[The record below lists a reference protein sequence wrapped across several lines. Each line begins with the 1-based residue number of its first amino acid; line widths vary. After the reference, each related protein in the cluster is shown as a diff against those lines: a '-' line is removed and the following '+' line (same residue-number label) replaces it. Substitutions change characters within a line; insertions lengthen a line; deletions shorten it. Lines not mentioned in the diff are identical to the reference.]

1 MKSTFVSLIVL
12 ISVHTSLGQIIN
24 GSLENTQGTF
34 VPSGGYMELY
44 VGSPALPGWTVVGNS
59 VSWLSNVNPWSLTT
73 PDGSMFLD
81 LTGNHDNGSYG
92 GISQTITTL
101 PSQTYRLSLS
111 LGSQQDQSIFKGP
124 MSVMVKAGAASQSF
138 TFTPSGTGNQW
149 GSFSLDFAATASATI
164 LTITGTGS
172 AGGSYLGLDNLQVV
186 PVPEPRPLSILAWGA
201 MFILTGSIL
210 AGRRK
215 SAPKPSGA

>member
-1 MKSTFVSLIVL
+1 MKTTIGGLLVL
-12 ISVHTSLGQIIN
+12 ISVCTSHGQLIN

-34 VPSGGYMELY
+34 VSSGGYMELA
-44 VGSPALPGWTVVGNS
+44 VGSTALPGWNVVANS
-59 VSWLSNVNPWSLTT
+59 VSWLPTGNPWNLMT
-73 PDGSMFLD
+73 PYGSMFLD

-92 GISQTITTL
+92 GISQTIATV

-111 LGSQQDQSIFKGP
+111 LGSQQDQTIFKGP
-124 MSVMVKAGAASQSF
+124 MSVMAKAGAASQSF

-149 GSFSLDFAATASATI
+149 GSFNFDFVAASSSTL

-186 PVPEPRPLSILAWGA
+186 AVPEPRPLSILAWGA
-201 MFILTGSIL
+201 MIILTCITL
-210 AGRRK
+210 ACRRK
-215 SAPKPSGA
+215 SAPKSA